1 MDLIQ
6 SDFQLFGQQHGHR
19 CVRALSH
26 FDLVHDQRDPAVPAD
41 ADERV
46 RREDRRRC
54 LGGRGKNPR
63 TRGAMPSHQ
72 KPTARG
78 GTDEEQLATR

>member
-1 MDLIQ
+1 MGIDVYVPCPI
-6 SDFQLFGQQHGHR
+6 STWFMI
-19 CVRALSH
+19 
-26 FDLVHDQRDPAVPAD
+26 QRDPAVPAD
-41 ADERV
+41 ANERV

-72 KPTARG
+72 KSTARG